1 MIDGSFGADS
11 GSETPHR
18 AESGEGSDGAVDG
31 AEDVAF
37 DAPEEG
43 PATVESLGDP
53 DVSSTGATAED
64 VRFDAPDEN
73 HQNDEHPPAADDPTE
88 DNTPHTAND
97 ALAETGA
104 EDQDQDAP
112 VDPWSTDSTD
122 AAPTGTTESAEG
134 REDPRP
140 EDDHAAADIPA
151 GVRDDAASGS
161 GAPPEQPRKDDSD
174 VDPDDP
180 KEGPMKAIPP
190 YALRPDAELGHRL
203 NMLRASQ
210 IDAARRAQ
218 ADVGAS
224 RGEAAPTT
232 ERAPTAAEPTE
243 RARTA
248 DDPSE
253 PEQRSDEAALDR
265 ARTAALGFPPA
276 SAARSARGR
285 AGDSQPPRRDQGRS
299 RERGPDL
306 RKEL

>member
-134 REDPRP
+134 REDPGRKTTTPPQTSRP
-140 EDDHAAADIPA
+140 VCGTTPRPA
-151 GVRDDAASGS
+151 VVHLPSN
-161 GAPPEQPRKDDSD
+161 P
-174 VDPDDP
+174 
-180 KEGPMKAIPP
+180 
-190 YALRPDAELGHRL
+190 
-203 NMLRASQ
+203 
-210 IDAARRAQ
+210 
-218 ADVGAS
+218 
-224 RGEAAPTT
+224 
-232 ERAPTAAEPTE
+232 
-243 RARTA
+243 ARTT
-248 DDPSE
+248 
-253 PEQRSDEAALDR
+253 RMWI
-265 ARTAALGFPPA
+265 RTI
-276 SAARSARGR
+276 
-285 AGDSQPPRRDQGRS
+285 RRK
-299 RERGPDL
+299 GP
-306 RKEL
+306 